1 MVVSL
6 RVAHMLTNLSNDNDN
21 HPQDMAGGQK
31 LGIPLKTAVPTFK
44 NPIYFPWIALKTKHN
59 KW

>member
-1 MVVSL
+1 
-6 RVAHMLTNLSNDNDN
+6 MLTNLSNDNDN

-31 LGIPLKTAVPTFK
+31 VGIPLKTAVPTLK
-44 NPIYFPWIALKTKHN
+44 NAIYFPWIAFKTKHN